1 MKKKNPVI
9 VAGIIAGL
17 AAGTAI
23 VCSILNKEEEQ
34 DADYT
39 DETTDRMLRKEASFY
54 ERCIKRAIDVS
65 AAFVGIVI
73 TAPVVAVSS
82 LLIYREDPGNII
94 FKQKRVGINKSHFNI
109 HKLRSMKQN
118 TGDIPTHLL
127 SKEEQDNMILKIG
140 HVIRKT
146 SIDEIP
152 QFIDILRGRM
162 SLIGPRPAL
171 WNQDDLI
178 AERDKYRAN
187 DIKPGLT
194 GWAQINGRD
203 VISIEQ
209 KAELDGYYYEQL
221 RKSSWSGFKMDMK
234 CFFGTIKSVLTSDGV
249 VEGGTGM
256 MNEQEN
262 NGTAMI
268 NIREIEKRP
277 LGNTGIELTELGFGC
292 ASIWGK
298 RFISDEEAM
307 ALFERAYESGI
318 RYFDTGY
325 SYGLAEERIGKILRE
340 SKIVKRKDLIIS
352 SKFGTKLDAGKYI
365 HDWTPEWMRE
375 SVKTSLKRMGIDY
388 LDMLMCHG
396 PQIADMTD
404 EFLDAMRS
412 LKEEGLTRAIGI
424 NTFDTD
430 VIEYV
435 RDTKCFDFV
444 MLDYNI
450 MRQDRE
456 ELIAQLHDVGIGVI
470 AGAAL
475 AESLYSNRVFRIRK
489 LKDIWYLA
497 RAFVNHRDKLAQK
510 NNFKFMNKVEG
521 VTSTQ
526 LALKYVLDNPA
537 VTTAV
542 FGTTTMSH
550 LIENV
555 GAVKI
560 IIPDDIKNKIRQ
572 QKR

>member
-23 VCSILNKEEEQ
+23 VCNILNKKEEQ

-39 DETTDRMLRKEASFY
+39 DETTDRMLGKDATFY

-65 AAFVGIVI
+65 VAFVGIVV
-73 TAPVVAVSS
+73 TAPIIAASS
-82 LLIYREDPGNII
+82 LLIYREDPGSVI

-109 HKLRSMKQN
+109 HKFRSMKQN

-146 SIDEIP
+146 SIDELP

-187 DIKPGLT
+187 DVRPGLT

-203 VISIEQ
+203 AISIEQ

-262 NGTAMI
+262 NGTAMF

-292 ASIWGK
+292 ASVWGK
-298 RFISDEEAM
+298 SLYLMMKRW
-307 ALFERAYESGI
+307 LC
-318 RYFDTGY
+318 
-325 SYGLAEERIGKILRE
+325 LRE
-340 SKIVKRKDLIIS
+340 PMNLVSDILILDIVMDWQRNES
-352 SKFGTKLDAGKYI
+352 AKFF
-365 HDWTPEWMRE
+365 E
-375 SVKTSLKRMGIDY
+375 SLK
-388 LDMLMCHG
+388 L
-396 PQIADMTD
+396 
-404 EFLDAMRS
+404 
-412 LKEEGLTRAIGI
+412 
-424 NTFDTD
+424 
-430 VIEYV
+430 
-435 RDTKCFDFV
+435 
-444 MLDYNI
+444 
-450 MRQDRE
+450 
-456 ELIAQLHDVGIGVI
+456 
-470 AGAAL
+470 
-475 AESLYSNRVFRIRK
+475 
-489 LKDIWYLA
+489 
-497 RAFVNHRDKLAQK
+497 
-510 NNFKFMNKVEG
+510 
-521 VTSTQ
+521 
-526 LALKYVLDNPA
+526 
-537 VTTAV
+537 
-542 FGTTTMSH
+542 
-550 LIENV
+550 
-555 GAVKI
+555 
-560 IIPDDIKNKIRQ
+560 
-572 QKR
+572 